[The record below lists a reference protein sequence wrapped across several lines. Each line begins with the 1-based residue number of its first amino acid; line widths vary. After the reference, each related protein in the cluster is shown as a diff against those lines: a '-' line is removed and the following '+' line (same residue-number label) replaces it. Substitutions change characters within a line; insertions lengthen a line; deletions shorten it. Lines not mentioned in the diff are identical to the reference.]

1 MNVNI
6 TVRHT
11 DITDQTKEY
20 MEQKV
25 QRLSKYFNNIQ
36 SISLIVDEEKFN
48 QIVEILVNS
57 PVFNIAVKESA
68 EDVRA
73 AFDKALH
80 VAEKSIRREKE
91 RIRDA
96 KKNPR

>member
-11 DITDQTKEY
+11 DISDQTKEY

-25 QRLSKYFNNIQ
+25 QRLTKYFGNIQ
-36 SISLIVDEEKFN
+36 TVSIIVDEQKYN
-48 QIVEILVNS
+48 QKVEILVKS
-57 PVFNIAVKESA
+57 PVFNIAIKESA
-68 EDVRA
+68 EEVRA

-91 RIRDA
+91 RIQDA
-96 KKNPR
+96 KKKPR

>member
-68 EDVRA
+68 ENVRA